1 MIYPQKLNSKKSDKL
16 IYILLGYSLI
26 IAIILTFINKLTTP
40 SIPWAA
46 LANTGIIYLWITV
59 MYSIKRGTNIAG
71 HVLLQTIV
79 ISAVTL
85 YIDERLGFKGWSI
98 HIAIP
103 IILIVA
109 NITMLVL
116 TIISYKRYI
125 KYALYQ
131 LMIVLISI
139 IPIIFIIEKMLESQL
154 LYKISIVISILN
166 FVITL
171 ILCYKE
177 LKEAIVRKFHM

>member
-16 IYILLGYSLI
+16 IYILLGCSLI
-26 IAIILTFINKLTTP
+26 IAFILTIINRLTSRT
-40 SIPWAA
+40 IPWAA

-59 MYSIKRGTNIAG
+59 IYSIKRGTNIAG

-79 ISAVTL
+79 ISVVTL

-139 IPIIFIIEKMLESQL
+139 IPIIFIIEKMLEPQL
-154 LYKISIVISILN
+154 LYKISIAISILN

-177 LKEAIVRKFHM
+177 LKEAVIRKFHM